1 MTDWAIGID
10 FGSARSAA
18 AAADRSGS
26 QISTSGG
33 PGRRVVPLEVAGR
46 RAVSSTVALT
56 AGGELVTGDPADEL
70 ALVSPERAERSV
82 KDVVGQAA
90 PLLLGGHP
98 VDVRDAVA
106 AVLRPLIDEGRVR
119 AGGSSPVAAVLTHPA
134 RWATV
139 RCEALRDAAGRAGLE
154 RVELV
159 PEPVAAACHY
169 GEHLAPGAAVAVFDL
184 GAASLDAAVLRR
196 TSDGFELAGVPGGDD
211 GIGGDR
217 FDHLLFVWS
226 ADQLRDVDP
235 GTWDD
240 LLGRDDPDAR
250 ALAAALRGEVR
261 RAKEALSSYTSTQVA
276 LPASGV
282 EVLVNRSQFEALV
295 VDDVE
300 RAVEV
305 LAQTV
310 SAAGMAPEELAE
322 VHLVG
327 GSARIPLV
335 AQLVAERFGAERLV
349 TRDDPKSV
357 VALGAARLASRR
369 LPLASPTPSPSSPS
383 ASASSSP
390 SAGSSSSP
398 LSAPPFVPTASPA
411 PGVSDPRV
419 VSPPP
424 LRSSPPAPVA
434 GTEVSLPSPMT
445 PLPPPTAPV
454 EPAQVVPQVTIAWRA
469 SAPAAPGRLA
479 ADQRGVVFGD
489 RDGGV
494 RSLDGASG
502 RVQWHVPINAP
513 VWAAPALAG
522 DQVVVAGLDGRVGLL
537 DRATGAGRWWA
548 ATGASVGSAPA
559 VAGSMVLVGDDAGA
573 VTGFDRATG
582 AIRWRLPLGAAVR
595 ADLVSTGSG
604 VVAATVDG
612 GVYVIDAASGACRWG
627 YRMAGGAL
635 TSPAVVIDRVLVP
648 SEAGI
653 VYGLSLASGEA
664 VFGVR
669 TSGRITTSVG
679 SSLSAFAVVD
689 DTSTLRVH
697 RADTGQVIVEIALS
711 GSGGPGGS
719 GLPSGSAAPG
729 VAVAAGEPAGV
740 VLVPHPAPTLA
751 VVETGG
757 ALVGVEL
764 PSGQVRFA
772 VPTGGGNR
780 TAPVRTGG
788 IVVAATTFG
797 QLYGVVAP

>member
-1 MTDWAIGID
+1 M
-10 FGSARSAA
+10 
-18 AAADRSGS
+18 
-26 QISTSGG
+26 
-33 PGRRVVPLEVAGR
+33 
-46 RAVSSTVALT
+46 
-56 AGGELVTGDPADEL
+56 
-70 ALVSPERAERSV
+70 
-82 KDVVGQAA
+82 
-90 PLLLGGHP
+90 
-98 VDVRDAVA
+98 RDAVA

-139 RCEALRDAAGRAGLE
+139 RCEALATPRAPASSGWNSCRNPWRPPATTANTSH
-154 RVELV
+154 RV
-159 PEPVAAACHY
+159 
-169 GEHLAPGAAVAVFDL
+169 AAVAVFDL

-240 LLGRDDPDAR
+240 LLGRDDPRRSSARRGVARRGASGEGGVVVVHVDAGGP
-250 ALAAALRGEVR
+250 AGLRRRGAREPQPVRGARGRRR
-261 RAKEALSSYTSTQVA
+261 RACRRGAR
-276 LPASGV
+276 PDRFGGG
-282 EVLVNRSQFEALV
+282 
-295 VDDVE
+295 DG
-300 RAVEV
+300 
-305 LAQTV
+305 
-310 SAAGMAPEELAE
+310 AGGAGGGAP
-322 VHLVG
+322 G
-327 GSARIPLV
+327 GRLGPDPLV

-357 VALGAARLASRR
+357 VALGAARSRRRR
-369 LPLASPTPSPSSPS
+369 LPLAPPTPSPSSPS

-522 DQVVVAGLDGRVGLL
+522 DQVVVAGLDGRVGCSTGPRVPDAGGPPPAHPS
-537 DRATGAGRWWA
+537 DRPRPSPGRW
-548 ATGASVGSAPA
+548 
-559 VAGSMVLVGDDAGA
+559 
-573 VTGFDRATG
+573 
-582 AIRWRLPLGAAVR
+582 
-595 ADLVSTGSG
+595 
-604 VVAATVDG
+604 
-612 GVYVIDAASGACRWG
+612 C
-627 YRMAGGAL
+627 
-635 TSPAVVIDRVLVP
+635 
-648 SEAGI
+648 
-653 VYGLSLASGEA
+653 
-664 VFGVR
+664 
-669 TSGRITTSVG
+669 
-679 SSLSAFAVVD
+679 SS
-689 DTSTLRVH
+689 
-697 RADTGQVIVEIALS
+697 
-711 GSGGPGGS
+711 
-719 GLPSGSAAPG
+719 
-729 VAVAAGEPAGV
+729 
-740 VLVPHPAPTLA
+740 
-751 VVETGG
+751 
-757 ALVGVEL
+757 
-764 PSGQVRFA
+764 
-772 VPTGGGNR
+772 
-780 TAPVRTGG
+780 
-788 IVVAATTFG
+788 ATTP
-797 QLYGVVAP
+797 VP